1 MKQHQTVFLAAALV
15 TAACGTTQQPLDS
28 DPTPI
33 AAEETTPLSGSALL
47 ERREE
52 LERAQ
57 RDLRHFRATAD
68 SLSGR
73 RDRRGSDLFRS
84 FVHAYMGMHLDPLLK
99 SEWQSR
105 HPELAATD
113 ANLRLIKADVLIR
126 MREVGRAQH
135 VLNDVVRRY
144 TGREDMLIE
153 FPIGHQ
159 TTLRKALEI
168 LSSGKWRG

>member
-1 MKQHQTVFLAAALV
+1 MKHSTAAVLIAALMGTGCAV
-15 TAACGTTQQPLDS
+15 TSEPLDV
-28 DPTPI
+28 DPTRI

-57 RDLRHFRATAD
+57 RDLRHFRSTAE
-68 SLSGR
+68 SLSNH
-73 RDRRGSDLFRS
+73 RDRRGSDLFRA
-84 FVHAYMGMHLDPLLK
+84 FVHAYMGMHLDPLLT

-113 ANLRLIKADVLIR
+113 ANLRLIKADVLVQ
-126 MREVGRAQH
+126 MREVGRAQQ
-135 VLNDVVRRY
+135 VIDDLGRRFK
-144 TGREDMLIE
+144 GREDMLIE

-159 TTLRKALEI
+159 TTLRQALEI
-168 LSSGKWRG
+168 LSNGKWRG

>member
-1 MKQHQTVFLAAALV
+1 MKTLSIILLMATLSLGGC
-15 TAACGTTQQPLDS
+15 TPIKQPLDE
-28 DPTPI
+28 DPAPI

-57 RDLRHFRATAD
+57 RDLRHFRATAEN
-68 SLSGR
+68 LSHH
-73 RDRRGSDLFRS
+73 RDRRGSNLFRA

-105 HPELAATD
+105 HPELAETD

-126 MREVGRAQH
+126 MREVGRAQQ
-135 VLNDVVRRY
+135 VLNDVSRRFV
-144 TGREDMLIE
+144 GREGMLIE
-153 FPIGHQ
+153 FPIGNQ
-159 TTLRKALEI
+159 TTLRQALEI
-168 LSSGKWRG
+168 LSEGKWRG